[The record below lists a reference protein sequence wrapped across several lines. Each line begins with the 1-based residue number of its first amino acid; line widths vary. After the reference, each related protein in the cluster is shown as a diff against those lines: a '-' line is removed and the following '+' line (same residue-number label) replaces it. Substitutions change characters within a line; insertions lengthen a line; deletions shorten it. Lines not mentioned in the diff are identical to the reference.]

1 MTQAGET
8 GEPEIAIPAK
18 RGLKVLIEVRAT
30 HQAAGE
36 IAEGRGMPVREPH
49 SVGVSGPTLRQS
61 YGRVLR

>member
-1 MTQAGET
+1 MIQAGET

-36 IAEGRGMPVREPH
+36 IAEGRGLPLTGEPH
-49 SVGVSGPTLRQS
+49 SVGVRPIMTWQA
-61 YGRVLR
+61 Y